1 MSEVFSSVGYQLG
14 LGGIGGFIVGYTLK
28 KISILIVVLIGLLII
43 FLLYLGTSGVISIN
57 YDALWQAMANLL
69 GLAAGAFGWIVDL
82 ISIIPFLGSFF
93 AGFFL
98 GFKLG

>member
-1 MSEVFSSVGYQLG
+1 MSEVFSSIGYQLG

-28 KISILIVVLIGLLII
+28 KLSKLVVVLIGLLVI

-57 YDALWQAMANLL
+57 YDSLWQALANLL
-69 GLAAGAFGWIVDL
+69 GLAAGAVGWIVGV
-82 ISIIPFLGSFF
+82 ISVIPFLGSFF